1 MRLKWLLKSKPTAF
15 PDLPQDPPIQ
25 VVTLNLPERKTNR
38 AELKLEC
45 MVDDTAMP
53 SDMVKD
59 SRHSNNTTTGERT
72 VDKTSLV
79 IQNITKELMEI
90 DGKADN
96 DMTALRDKKDFARSK
111 ELLGYRRGLLK
122 ALSVLSNHHLNY
134 LDQLIVSDT
143 PSSIVQ

>member
-1 MRLKWLLKSKPTAF
+1 
-15 PDLPQDPPIQ
+15 
-25 VVTLNLPERKTNR
+25 
-38 AELKLEC
+38 
-45 MVDDTAMP
+45 
-53 SDMVKD
+53 
-59 SRHSNNTTTGERT
+59 
-72 VDKTSLV
+72 
-79 IQNITKELMEI
+79 MEI

>member
-1 MRLKWLLKSKPTAF
+1 MRLKWLLKPKPTAF

-25 VVTLNLPERKTNR
+25 VVTLNLERITNR
-38 AELKLEC
+38 AELC
-45 MVDDTAMP
+45 TVDVTAVP
-53 SDMVKD
+53 SDMVKG
-59 SRHSNNTTTGERT
+59 SRHSNNITTGERT

-90 DGKADN
+90 DGKADS

-134 LDQLIVSDT
+134 LDQLIVSDV